1 MSDSFANTEKREVSG
16 VNTLVFKG
24 MGRVDLV
31 QGDHEELEIEAQPE
45 IRSRIRTLVEGKT
58 LTIDYDEDWKDWTG
72 IRALSGDKI
81 RFHLTM
87 REIAGLSIAGVGSLD
102 CPKVETESLDLSIS
116 GPGLLTIG
124 TVEAK
129 RLSITLSGVG
139 SMDLAGRVD
148 ELNAALSG
156 AGSFKA
162 PRLEATIANVRLSG
176 VGSATVW
183 AKEVLNA
190 TISGAGVIEY
200 YGNPKIAQSNTGLGV
215 LKFMGNR

>member
-1 MSDSFANTEKREVSG
+1 MNDSFTNTEKREVSG

-45 IRSRIRTLVEGKT
+45 IRSRIRTLVEGTT

-81 RFHLTM
+81 RFRLMM

-102 CPKVETESLDLSIS
+102 CPKVESESLDLSIS

-139 SMDLAGRVD
+139 SIDLAGRVD

-200 YGNPKIAQSNTGLGV
+200 YGSPKIAQSNTGLGV